1 MTIDETTGYRR
12 GASPKDRWHR
22 KHKKMLKEAVKSL
35 GLDPERVHSN
45 KGGPAVGGEVVY
57 SDSCRALI
65 ILDCPING
73 HGEPQCFFH
82 RQIGYCRRCSP
93 EDKDGSYFPNQT
105 IWSPSDGGDHTAA
118 SLAEILRKLL
128 GI

>member
-22 KHKKMLKEAVKSL
+22 KHKKMLKEAVLSL
-35 GLDPERVHSN
+35 GLDPERVYSN

-65 ILDCPING
+65 VLTCPVNG
-73 HGEPQCFFH
+73 WGGAGKFF
-82 RQIGYCRRCSP
+82 RYDSGYCRRCSP
-93 EDKDGSYFPNQT
+93 EDKNGSYFPNQT
-105 IWSPSDGGDHTAA
+105 IPLPVSGDHTAA